1 MHESTQERNT
11 KRNQEWSDGFQVT
24 LLISSFF
31 ASCVPL
37 LFLSTLGEKL
47 PKYHGDNLVKGT
59 GVIKTGRDY
68 DEMRTFKRHGVEIV
82 FFFTSACFSD
92 RVKCFLDRLYTERH
106 ASDLLLSAL
115 WDVSRWGPNGA
126 NFYVDNCERL
136 LMITKANFP
145 QERCFLQHGS

>member
-1 MHESTQERNT
+1 MGTIWSKEPGSSRQAATT
-11 KRNQEWSDGFQVT
+11 K
-24 LLISSFF
+24 
-31 ASCVPL
+31 
-37 LFLSTLGEKL
+37 
-47 PKYHGDNLVKGT
+47 
-59 GVIKTGRDY
+59 
-68 DEMRTFKRHGVEIV
+68 EMRTFKRHGVEIV

-126 NFYVDNCERL
+126 NFYVDNCGRL
-136 LMITKANFP
+136 LMITKAK